1 MLVQIFMKITD
12 RGIFQLGT
20 VTDSNTPVTP
30 EKTAENALVLLK
42 TRIDNVLIL
51 NTIQM
56 VLGIFM
62 TISC

>member
-1 MLVQIFMKITD
+1 MKITD

-20 VTDSNTPVTP
+20 VTDSNTPVAP

-56 VLGIFM
+56 VL
-62 TISC
+62 